1 MASMTGAKSTRRI
14 PAGAHSS
21 RPRVPCVAC
30 LMSAVHLVTMSAA
43 RPLLISA
50 TCSGESV
57 LESSV
62 CAADIGR
69 LVILLRS
76 KEASTA
82 GRSKAW
88 IASTARLCRLLTQL
102 GTFSFGTQ
110 MVALHV
116 LAIQLHVLSVA
127 PDLLPIR
134 RNASLIGGRVLR
146 IDLDIVLGRPN
157 VLPIALNLTFVMPD
171 IDAIIPHR
179 LAIAAKLSQFP
190 ASELIRRC
198 RIGTGGACRLR
209 NRCSIGTER
218 PAGCAEEERTDANGD
233 ANLAK
238 EQNDTSL
245 TRRTLNALC
254 STGTTVEPPV

>member
-1 MASMTGAKSTRRI
+1 MAAVAGMTGTKSTRRI
-14 PAGAHSS
+14 PAGTHSTRTGVS
-21 RPRVPCVAC
+21 RVTDV
-30 LMSAVHLVTMSAA
+30 MSAASMMSGA
-43 RPLLISA
+43 RPLLIRA
-50 TCSGESV
+50 ACSGETV
-57 LESSV
+57 LESRV

-76 KEASTA
+76 KEASAA

-88 IASTARLCRLLTQL
+88 IAATARLLRLLAQL

-134 RNASLIGGRVLR
+134 GNANLIGGRV
-146 IDLDIVLGRPN
+146 LDIVLGRPN

-179 LAIAAKLSQFP
+179 LAIAAKLSQFS
-190 ASELIRRC
+190 ASEF
-198 RIGTGGACRLR
+198 TGGAGRL
-209 NRCSIGTER
+209 
-218 PAGCAEEERTDANGD
+218 
-233 ANLAK
+233 
-238 EQNDTSL
+238 
-245 TRRTLNALC
+245 
-254 STGTTVEPPV
+254 